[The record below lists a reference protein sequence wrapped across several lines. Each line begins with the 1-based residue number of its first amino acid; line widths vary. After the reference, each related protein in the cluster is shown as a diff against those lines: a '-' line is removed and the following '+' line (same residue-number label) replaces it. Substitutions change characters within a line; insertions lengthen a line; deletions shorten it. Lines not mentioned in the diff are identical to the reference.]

1 MTSTST
7 TAETV
12 LAHLNQHRSIRR
24 YRPDPIPDDVLQR
37 ILEAGIRASSA
48 GNMQAYSIVV
58 TTDRALREQLYASHW
73 EQAMVLEAPVLLTFC
88 SDFHRMRRWLA
99 LSDAPD
105 SFDDPLAFMVGAID
119 VALVAQNVA
128 LAAEVEGYGICYLGT
143 TLASCREIG
152 RILEVPPNVVP
163 VTGLVLGLPA
173 ETPPLRDRL
182 PFDALVHRETY
193 HDPDDEA
200 LAALYREREQAGWE
214 RYMASP
220 ELRRKVEEAG
230 VQNLAQLYT
239 TVKYTRALHQR
250 VSRELV
256 DYLEEQAFGPPDG
269 GGDDGG

>member
-1 MTSTST
+1 MRDDTD
-7 TAETV
+7 TAV
-12 LAHLNQHRSIRR
+12 YPLRHRSVRR
-24 YRPDPIPDDVLQR
+24 YHPDPIPDDVLER
-37 ILEAGIRASSA
+37 VLTAGLRASSS
-48 GNMQAYSIVV
+48 GNMQTWSVVV
-58 TTDRALREQLYASHW
+58 TRDRALRERLLEPHMGQT
-73 EQAMVLEAPVLLTFC
+73 MVVEAPALLTFC
-88 SDFHRMRRWLA
+88 ADFHRMRRWLA
-99 LSDAPD
+99 LSEAEVH
-105 SFDDPLAFMVGAID
+105 FDDPFSFMVAAID
-119 VALVAQNVA
+119 ASIASQNVA
-128 LAAEVEGYGICYLGT
+128 LAAEAEGYGICYLGT

-200 LAALYREREQAGWE
+200 LAAHYREREKAGWE